1 VVRLLQLKAAAAA
14 EGNSPVFI
22 LEGTKVVMVGD
33 THGQFHDVC
42 RM

>member
-1 VVRLLQLKAAAAA
+1 MVESK
-14 EGNSPVFI
+14 NPVL
-22 LEGTKVVMVGD
+22 LEGTKVIMVGD